1 MLKFIILYF
10 QPNNLF
16 GKWEMSGEK
25 KKQFVCL
32 NFEHNVKNHPLQL
45 HHLLQ
50 KQILAI
56 SLRTSSF

>member
-25 KKQFVCL
+25 KNNLFVYTS
-32 NFEHNVKNHPLQL
+32 NTMSINHPLQL